1 MEHNKTEEELKQEMV
16 NNLNNLSPIGSLF
29 GVMHYNTYN
38 DLNSFIANLNR
49 EQSLYCL
56 IESVKYAHSKGVF
69 TLEES
74 ECVSKSIR
82 SFRMD

>member
-1 MEHNKTEEELKQEMV
+1 MEHNKTEEELKEEII

-29 GVMHYNTYN
+29 GVIHYNTYT

-56 IESVKYAHSKGVF
+56 IESVKYSHSKGVF

-74 ECVSKSIR
+74 ECISKSIR
-82 SFRMD
+82 SFRID

>member
-1 MEHNKTEEELKQEMV
+1 MEHNKTEEELKQEIV

-29 GVMHYNTYN
+29 GVIQYNTYN
-38 DLNSFIANLNR
+38 DLNSFITNLNR